1 MYQLEFPWLLALL
14 PLPLLVWWLMPPYRE
29 ESASVRL
36 PFFGEVASAVGL
48 KPAPGAVVPH
58 THWLQKLI
66 APVAWALVV
75 LALARPQFVD
85 PPIEKIQPARDLLLA
100 LDLSQSMDT
109 RDYKRPDGAV
119 IARVDAVRQVVR
131 DFVGRRPG
139 DRIGLVVFGD
149 APYPQVPFTMDH
161 ALVQAMIDEMLPG
174 MAGPS
179 TAMGDAI
186 GLGIKMFEQ
195 SKAPQKVMILLTD
208 GNDTA
213 SKMPPPKAAE
223 IAKER
228 GVTLHTVG
236 IGDPAATGEDKVDL
250 DLLRQLAAATGG
262 RYFFAGN
269 QGELEQIYATLDRI
283 TPQNQKTLSWRPRRE
298 LFMWPLGAAVLI
310 VIAYQLLMASLAM
323 MRRAA
328 AARSAEKQDAQG
340 DKPVVEQGSSA

>member
-1 MYQLEFPWLLALL
+1 MYQLEYPWLLALL

-36 PFFGEVASAVGL
+36 PFFGEVASAAGL
-48 KPAPGAVVPH
+48 KPAPGAVVPRR
-58 THWLQKLI
+58 HWLQKLL
-66 APVAWALVV
+66 APIAWALVV
-75 LALARPQFVD
+75 LALARPQFVE

-100 LDLSQSMDT
+100 LDLSQSMDA
-109 RDYKRPDGAV
+109 RDYKRPDGTV
-119 IARVDAVRQVVR
+119 VARVDAVRQVVH
-131 DFVGRRPG
+131 DFVGRRQG

-161 ALVQAMIDEMLPG
+161 ALVQTMIDEMLPG

-179 TAMGDAI
+179 TALGDAV
-186 GLGIKMFEQ
+186 GLGIKMFEH
-195 SKAPQKVMILLTD
+195 SKAPQKVMIVLTD

-236 IGDPAATGEDKVDL
+236 IGDPNASGEEKVDL
-250 DLLRQLAAATGG
+250 DLLRRLAATTGG

-323 MRRAA
+323 ARRAS
-328 AARSAEKQDAQG
+328 AARADERQADG
-340 DKPVVEQGSSA
+340 GKPVKQGGGA